1 MASAA
6 WALVRDLRVRKGF
19 SQRQLAALAGVT
31 PATIAR
37 IEKGRMEPT
46 LALLTKIVAAAGLEL
61 QVSLSDPDPDE
72 RKARLAMLALTPEE
86 RLKQNDRLS
95 ALWVGAQGSA

>member
-6 WALVRDLRVRKGF
+6 WALLRDLRVRKGL
-19 SQRQLAALAGVT
+19 SQRQLAGLAHVT

-46 LALLTKIVAAAGLEL
+46 LALLTRIVAAAGLGLEL
-61 QVSLSDPDPDE
+61 TLREPDPDE
-72 RKARLAMLALTPEE
+72 RKARQAMLALTPEE

-95 ALWVGAQGSA
+95 ALWATGRARA

>member
-6 WALVRDLRVRKGF
+6 WALVRDLRVRTRL
-19 SQRQLAALAGVT
+19 SQRQLASAAGVT

-46 LALLTKIVAAAGLEL
+46 VALLTKIVAAAGLEL
-61 QVSLSDPDPDE
+61 ELKLREPDPDE
-72 RKARLAMLALTPEE
+72 RKARQAMLALTPEE

-95 ALWVGAQGSA
+95 VLWVTGRARA